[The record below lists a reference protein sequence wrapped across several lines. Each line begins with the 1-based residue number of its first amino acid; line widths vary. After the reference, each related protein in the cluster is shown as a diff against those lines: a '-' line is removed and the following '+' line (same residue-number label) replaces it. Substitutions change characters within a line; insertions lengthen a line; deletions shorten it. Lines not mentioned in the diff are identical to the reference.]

1 MNFEA
6 VAKGPINTYSL
17 ELDGDIPEGTI
28 ITDINNKEKKEFNAN
43 EKFKLLIPI
52 TNISKDG
59 NFNIKVGGL
68 VNTKPILYGKS
79 PNSSQQDYALTGSN
93 YEEGLGTKKVYY
105 NKNLTKIT
113 ILKQE
118 TDTEVPI
125 QGVEFDV
132 LDENEETIH
141 TSLVT
146 DEKGEIVLENLLP
159 GKYYIKETKTLEG
172 YLLYDKLIE
181 VELGLNETAKII
193 VNNGEEVVDFEI
205 DEPKSVKEVGN
216 KERLNT
222 VKLPKTGM

>member
-6 VAKGPINTYSL
+6 DSKGTINTYKL
-17 ELDGDIPEGTI
+17 ELEGDIPEGTVLA
-28 ITDINNKEKKEFNAN
+28 DINNKEKKEFNAN

-59 NFNIKVGGL
+59 NFNIKVEGL

-79 PNSSQQDYALTGSN
+79 PSNSQQDYALTGDS
-93 YEEGLGTKKVYY
+93 YEEGLGTQKVYY

-118 TDTEVPI
+118 MDTEVPI

-132 LDENEETIH
+132 LNENKETIH

-146 DEKGEIVLENLLP
+146 NEKGEIVLENLLP

-193 VNNGEEVVDFEI
+193 VNNGEEVVNFEI
-205 DEPKSVKEVGN
+205 DEPKSVMEVGN
-216 KERLNT
+216 KESLKT